1 MQSIL
6 NFLKSR
12 YFWIGIGFAFLIAL
26 TLFAGGWFGW
36 TTVTQLLIVIGLLVV
51 CIGIIAYELL
61 HASRSAQRIEQSIK
75 EQAEQ
80 QRMSSRPDK
89 QGEIRELQER
99 LEDAIA
105 KLKDSK
111 LGRGRRSRTALHAL
125 PWYMFIGPSGAGKTT
140 AIQNSGL
147 NFPIGTD
154 GVRGVGGTR
163 NCDWFFTDQA
173 ILLDTAGRYMT
184 EREDEEEWHAFLDM
198 LKEHRTGRPINGVLV
213 GISIDELVD
222 ATPNEVEWHANNI
235 RRRVSELVEKL
246 GVRFPVYVVFTKCD
260 LLQGFVEFFGDMTR
274 QERQQ
279 IWGCTLTEEQRREGD
294 PRALFEEE
302 FEQLKDALTSKRSE
316 RLSRSM
322 KREDRQKVYTF
333 PLQFAS
339 AKENLSFFID
349 QLFQENPYQ
358 ENPEFRGFY
367 LTSGTQEGAPI
378 DRVIQSVSEEFDFAP
393 SLEEN
398 VEPETK
404 TKSYFLKNLFTEA
417 VIPDQYLVEQTSS
430 AARWERLLQ
439 WGTGAAAAVV
449 LGLLV
454 VGLSQALWRSLG
466 TLDEVEEAAQAAAS
480 VQWDDGNA
488 SEDLRQLTRLQDE
501 IDELTRYEEDPPLLQ
516 SGLYRGGTVLPPA
529 RSLYYRKLRPLVRE
543 HFEALETE
551 LSNAESVTKEERS
564 ALRSQLE
571 NYLLLADSSHALRQ
585 DRYGDQLTQYLTRQ
599 MTKPSGSAGTVSF
612 EGYGGQIQSHMKA
625 YVDGLRKGRVK
636 PFEVQTFT
644 VERVTQRVNRAPT
657 IRTIYKRIRE
667 KGDSQFSPVT
677 LTSMLERGASLFA
690 SPSKVEVPGF
700 FTQRAWN
707 NYVEE
712 QIEQA
717 AKTPTQ
723 DGLIG
728 GGPEQSSENL
738 PDPETIQEKLRER
751 YFGDYVEAWRQFLS
765 NVQYRSFGD
774 LRSTAEALQ
783 TLGDQYNS
791 PILYILGGVT
801 NRTQFGSA
809 IGAAAKSAAGQ
820 AQEEAAR
827 RTEGAVQREIG
838 VRADA
843 PDAAASETSE
853 HPVNRRMKSLH
864 RLEPIGPDAPSGNLE
879 KALGLLREVGRKL
892 DGIRNDRE
900 KTYDYAQRVLAEK
913 ELSQQ
918 MRSLRSYLSQ
928 ISPEVR
934 RELFERPIREGW
946 SAVLGRTQRYLNARW
961 DEEVYSFYQANLEA
975 RYPVSNSPT
984 GDVPLATFKKFFRR
998 QDGTLASFYE
1008 NRLSPFL
1015 QEDQYRPKTW
1025 EGQGIQVSPSM
1036 ARTLEQAEQIRD
1048 ELFSGDFGLQ
1058 FRLVPD
1064 QPEREG
1070 DPPTPKQV
1078 TIRAHGKRLPYEL
1091 GARPDEWFQ
1100 WPGKRRGA
1108 MLQITTKEGK
1118 VGPIEASGPW
1128 AWFRLLEKAD
1138 VTPESPTDY
1147 RLEWRFAPSDQYI
1160 LTAIYDLQDPNALK
1174 IYANPGEI
1182 LRFNPPETLD

>member
-6 NFLKSR
+6 SLFKSR
-12 YFWIGIGFAFLIAL
+12 YFWIAFGFALLIAL
-26 TLFAGGWFGW
+26 TLFAGDWFGW
-36 TTVTQLLIVIGLLVV
+36 TIVTQLLIIIGLLVV
-51 CIGIIAYELL
+51 CIGVIAYEFIQ
-61 HASRSAQRIEQSIK
+61 ASRSARKIEQSIK

-80 QRMSSRPDK
+80 QRMNSRPDK

-111 LGRGRRSRTALHAL
+111 LGRGRRSSAALHAL
-125 PWYMFIGPSGAGKTT
+125 PWYMFIGPPGAGKTT

-184 EREDEEEWHAFLDM
+184 EQEDEDEWHAFLDM

-222 ATPNEVEWHANNI
+222 AAPNEVEWHANNI
-235 RRRVSELVEKL
+235 RRRISELVEKL

-279 IWGCTLTEEQRREGD
+279 IWGCTLTEEQREEGD

-302 FEQLKDALTSKRSE
+302 FGRLKDALTDTRAE

-367 LTSGTQEGAPI
+367 FTSGTQEGAPI
-378 DRVIQSVSEEFDFAP
+378 DHVIQSVSKEFDFAAG
-393 SLEEN
+393 LEEN
-398 VEPETK
+398 AEPETE
-404 TKSYFLKNLFTEA
+404 TKSYFLKDLFTEA

-439 WGTGAAAAVV
+439 WGTGAAAVVV
-449 LGLLV
+449 LGLVV

-466 TLDEVEEAAQAAAS
+466 TLDDVEEAARAAAS
-480 VQWDDGNA
+480 VQWDGQNV
-488 SEDLRQLTRLQDE
+488 SEDLEQLTRLRDE
-501 IDELTRYEEDPPLLQ
+501 VDELTQYEEDPPLLQ

-529 RSLYYRKLRPLVRE
+529 HSLYYQKLRPLVRE
-543 HFEALETE
+543 HFKALETK

-571 NYLLLADSSHALRQ
+571 NYLLLADSSQALRQ
-585 DRYGDQLTQYLTRQ
+585 DRYRDQLTQHLTRQ
-599 MTKPSGSAGTVSF
+599 MTQPAGSTSTVSF

-625 YVDGLRKGRVK
+625 YVEGLREGRVE
-636 PFEVQTFT
+636 PFKVQPFT
-644 VERVTQRVNRAPT
+644 VERVTRLVNRPPT
-657 IRTIYKRIRE
+657 IRTIYTRIKE
-667 KGDSQFSPVT
+667 KGASQFSPVT
-677 LTSMLERGASLFA
+677 LTSMLERGARLFT
-690 SPSKVEVPGF
+690 SPSQVKVSGF

-728 GGPEQSSENL
+728 GDSEQLSENL
-738 PDPETIQEKLRER
+738 RDSETVRTKLRER
-751 YFGDYVEAWRQFLS
+751 YFGDYAAAWEDFL
-765 NVQYRSFGD
+765 NDVQYRSFGN

-791 PILYILGGVT
+791 PVLYVLGGVT
-801 NRTQFGSA
+801 NQTQFGSA
-809 IGAAAKSAAGQ
+809 IGAAAKSATEQ
-820 AQEEAAR
+820 AQEEGAR
-827 RTEGAVQREIG
+827 RAEGALQRETG

-843 PDAAASETSE
+843 PDAAAPETSE
-853 HPVNRRMKSLH
+853 HPVSRRMKSLH
-864 RLEPIGPDAPSGNLE
+864 RLEPIGPDAPSENLE
-879 KALGLLREVGRKL
+879 KALGVLREVGRKL
-892 DGIRNDRE
+892 DGIRNDRK
-900 KTYDYAQRVLAEK
+900 KTYDFAQRVLAEK

-934 RELFERPIREGW
+934 RELFERPIRGGW

-961 DEEVYSFYQANLEA
+961 DEEVYSFYQANLEG
-975 RYPVSNSPT
+975 RYPLNDSPT
-984 GDVPLATFKKFFRR
+984 NVPLATFKEFFRP
-998 QDGTLASFYE
+998 QDGKLASFYE

-1015 QEDQYRPKTW
+1015 REDQYRPKTW
-1025 EGQGIQVSPSM
+1025 EGQGIQVSSSM
-1036 ARTLEQAEQIRD
+1036 ARALERGDRIRN
-1048 ELFSGDFGLQ
+1048 ELFSGGFGLQ
-1058 FRLVPD
+1058 FKLVPY
-1064 QPEREG
+1064 QPKREG
-1070 DPPTPKQV
+1070 NAPSPGKV
-1078 TIRAHGKRLPYEL
+1078 TIRAHGTSLVYRL
-1091 GARPDEWFQ
+1091 GARPEKRFQ
-1100 WPGKRRGA
+1100 WPGTSRGA
-1108 MLQITTKEGK
+1108 MVQITTNAGK

-1138 VTPESPTDY
+1138 VAPESPTDY
-1147 RLEWRFAPSDQYI
+1147 RLEWRFAPSDQYT
-1160 LTAIYDLQDPNALK
+1160 LTAIYDLQDPNALR
-1174 IYANPGEI
+1174 IYANPGKI
-1182 LRFNPPETLD
+1182 LRFSPPETLD